1 MTIKNVAACRE
12 RANSPASKRQSVVG
26 WGVVMASFHDRL
38 KTGCE
43 AVRPYLGAPPPPD
56 RARKLLDRGFDQT
69 RRRRP
74 IWLAGLAGWAS

>member
-1 MTIKNVAACRE
+1 MTIKNVVACRE

-43 AVRPYLGAPPPPD
+43 AVRPYLGAPPPPTA
-56 RARKLLDRGFDQT
+56 RASCWIVDLT
-69 RRRRP
+69 RP
-74 IWLAGLAGWAS
+74 DDGGQSGWLV